1 MTCNRFRE
9 AHAKL
14 HRTLNIKHL
23 RDMDK
28 NLMDALYV
36 EHDGKIG
43 VLSSDER
50 KVVSQVVGTDLTL
63 VYDKKEGNTYLLI
76 PLTRNHKFECK
87 SSHIIVDGKRFDSD
101 IFFRKNGCQWIQMQ
115 SKEMLLM
122 VA

>member
-1 MTCNRFRE
+1 MN
-9 AHAKL
+9 
-14 HRTLNIKHL
+14 
-23 RDMDK
+23 K

-50 KVVSQVVGTDLTL
+50 KVVSQVIGTDLTI
-63 VYDKKEGNTYLLI
+63 VYDKNECNTYLLI

-115 SKEMLLM
+115 SKEMLSM
-122 VA
+122 VV

>member
-1 MTCNRFRE
+1 
-9 AHAKL
+9 
-14 HRTLNIKHL
+14 
-23 RDMDK
+23 MDK
-28 NLMDALYV
+28 NLKDALYV

-43 VLSSDER
+43 VLSSDGR
-50 KVVSQVVGTDLTL
+50 KVVSQVIGTDLTI
-63 VYDKKEGNTYLLI
+63 VYDKNECNTYLLI

-115 SKEMLLM
+115 SKEMLSM

>member
-1 MTCNRFRE
+1 
-9 AHAKL
+9 
-14 HRTLNIKHL
+14 
-23 RDMDK
+23 MDK

-50 KVVSQVVGTDLTL
+50 KVVSQVIGTDLTI
-63 VYDKKEGNTYLLI
+63 VYDKNECNTYLLI

-87 SSHIIVDGKRFDSD
+87 GDSLVVDGK
-101 IFFRKNGCQWIQMQ
+101 IIPGKVFFRKDACQWIEIDKETL
-115 SKEMLLM
+115 SK

>member
-1 MTCNRFRE
+1 
-9 AHAKL
+9 
-14 HRTLNIKHL
+14 
-23 RDMDK
+23 MDK

-63 VYDKKEGNTYLLI
+63 VYDKKEGNKYLLI